1 MAVNV
6 FISYSHKDETFK
18 DSLVEHMAGLKRSGQ
33 INEWHDRKIIAGQD
47 WSKEISEHL
56 ESSRLILFLIS
67 SSFMNSDYC
76 MNIEAKTALKMHKDG
91 RAQLIPI
98 VVRSVEWSD
107 SELSKLQGLPKDAAA
122 ISSWPD
128 QDEAWVNVIKGI
140 KDHIEKFKPRTEI
153 IPSAAVEL
161 SKETLNWLDDTE
173 IVLTHPRVNR
183 VLLSHIFVSPDMEVI
198 DDDYE
203 EYDIESSELLLS
215 RPGKYLIS
223 GDEQQGKT
231 SLLKFLYKEFL
242 KQSVISLYLDAK
254 DIKKSDPSKL
264 IAKATAEQF
273 SKINVDIFETSADK
287 VLLIDNFDEIGL
299 NQKHQDIFLNKVHQ
313 SFDKVVITC
322 NSSFDLM
329 SSELE
334 MLGDYRVCRLLG
346 LGHLKREEIAKKWI
360 SLGIEESIEDEVLYR
375 GCDELKARLD
385 TAIKKNLLP
394 PKPANVLI
402 LIQIFEAYRNQSIDL
417 TSYGHCYQELIYQ
430 SLRKIKVKNSEY
442 DRYFNFMTEFAWA
455 IYKNEK
461 GLNQHQQEQ
470 FFSDYQEIYLKI
482 DGPQIIRN
490 LLNSRILVERDNRV
504 KFKYPYIY
512 YFFVGKKVAE
522 SYSSSSDV
530 VVQVDYFLEN
540 LHREDFAYILIFI
553 THHTKEAWLI
563 SKINDVL
570 GSLFSENEQA
580 TLKKNDLLFIANFIQ
595 SIPELVLEQR
605 EIQEERDNHNKRL
618 DEIDRID
625 EPEESEPLD
634 ILASINKA
642 LKGMDIAGQIIRNR
656 HASLTRTTIHHLAE
670 SGIATGLRF
679 LDYFIRISDSAKNE
693 IIDFI
698 RERVDEYPTASVGE
712 ISQRAEVIYLQMT
725 YGAINAIVRKIA
737 SSIGSRDAREIF
749 VELEAQKDTPAYT
762 LINQAIELQH
772 ERSLNMDSISHTL
785 DKIHDNPVCLRILKE
800 MVVQHVYMFPVGYK
814 EKQQLSE
821 KLGFSMNQQRL
832 MDRKTRGKG

>member
-1 MAVNV
+1 MTKKV
-6 FISYSHKDETFK
+6 FISYSHKDENYREDFG
-18 DSLVEHMAGLKRSGQ
+18 EHLSMLQRNRV
-33 INEWHDRKIIAGQD
+33 IEYWHDRKILPGED
-47 WSKEISEHL
+47 WKDSIDHNLEVADIIIFLVSPSFLASEYCYDVEVKRAMERHDEGSAKIISVIIRDCDWVGCPF
-56 ESSRLILFLIS
+56 SRFQ
-67 SSFMNSDYC
+67 
-76 MNIEAKTALKMHKDG
+76 A
-91 RAQLIPI
+91 
-98 VVRSVEWSD
+98 V
-107 SELSKLQGLPKDAAA
+107 PKDTLP
-122 ISSWPD
+122 ISKWD
-128 QDEAWVNVIKGI
+128 DRDTAWLDVVNGI
-140 KDHIEKFKPRTEI
+140 KSLIQSFT
-153 IPSAAVEL
+153 PSRMEL
-161 SKETLNWLDDTE
+161 RSPDIQLREETLEWMDDTE

-183 VLLSHIFVSPDMEVI
+183 VLLNHIFVSPDMEVI
-198 DDDYE
+198 DDDSD

-215 RPGKYLIS
+215 KPGKYLVS

-231 SLLKFLYKEFL
+231 SLLKFLYKESL
-242 KQSVISLYLDAK
+242 KQSVISIYLDAK

-264 IAKATAEQF
+264 IAKATAEQY
-273 SKINVDIFETSADK
+273 SNINVDISEISADK
-287 VLLIDNFDEIGL
+287 VLFIDNFDEIGL
-299 NQKHQDIFLNKVHQ
+299 NQKHQDIFLNEVHQ
-313 SFDKVVITC
+313 SFYKVVITC

-334 MLGDYRVCRLLG
+334 MLGDYRICRLLG

-360 SLGIEESIEDEVLYR
+360 SLGVEESIEDEVLYR

-430 SLRKIKVKNSEY
+430 SLRKIKVQNSEY
-442 DRYFNFMTEFAWA
+442 DRYFNFMTEFAWD
-455 IYKNEK
+455 IFKNEQ
-461 GLNQHQQEQ
+461 GLNLHQQEQ
-470 FFSDYQEIYLKI
+470 FFSDYQKIYLNI
-482 DGPQIIRN
+482 DGPLIVKN
-490 LLNSRILVERDNRV
+490 LLNSRILAERDNRV
-504 KFKYPYIY
+504 KFKYSYIY

-522 SYSSSSDV
+522 SYSSYSDV
-530 VVQVDYFLEN
+530 TEQVDYFLEN

-570 GSLFSENEQA
+570 ASLFSDNEQA
-580 TLKKNDLLFIANFIQ
+580 TLKKADLLFIAEFIHG
-595 SIPELVLEQR
+595 IPELVLEQR
-605 EIQEERDNHNKRL
+605 EIQEERDKHNQRL
-618 DEIDRID
+618 DEIDRLD
-625 EPEESEPLD
+625 EPEENEPLD
-634 ILASINKA
+634 ILATINKA

-656 HASLTRTTIHHLAE
+656 HASLTRTTIHQLAE

-693 IIDFI
+693 IIGFI

-712 ISQRAEVIYLQMT
+712 ISQKAEVIYLQMT

-737 SSIGSRDAREIF
+737 SSIGSKDAREIF

-762 LINQAIELQH
+762 LVNQAIELQH
-772 ERSLNMDSISHTL
+772 KRSLNMDSISHTL
-785 DKIHDNPVCLRILKE
+785 EKVHDNPVCLRILKE

-821 KLGFSMNQQRL
+821 KLGFSINQQRL

>member
-1 MAVNV
+1 MPIDV
-6 FISYSHKDETFK
+6 FISYSHKDEAFK
-18 DSLVEHMAGLKRSGQ
+18 DSLLEHMAGLKRSGQ
-33 INEWHDRKIIAGQD
+33 INEWHDRKIVAGQD
-47 WSKEISEHL
+47 WSNEISQNL
-56 ESSRLILFLIS
+56 ESSSLILFLIS

-76 MNIEAKTALKMHKDG
+76 MNIEAKTALKMHREG

-98 VVRSVEWSD
+98 VVRSVDWSD
-107 SELSKLQGLPKDAAA
+107 SELSKLQGLPKDALA

-128 QDEAWVNVIKGI
+128 QDEAWVNVIKGL
-140 KDHIEKFKPRTEI
+140 KSHIEEFKPKAEV
-153 IPSAAVEL
+153 IPATTVEL
-161 SKETLNWLDDTE
+161 SDETLNWLDDTE

-198 DDDYE
+198 DDDSD

-215 RPGKYLIS
+215 KPRKYLVS

-242 KQSVISLYLDAK
+242 KQSVVSIYLDAK

-264 IAKATAEQF
+264 LEKSLDEQYR
-273 SKINVDIFETSADK
+273 NLDIELLVASVEK
-287 VLLIDNFDEIGL
+287 VLFIDNFDEIGL
-299 NQKHQDIFLNKVHQ
+299 NQKHQDIFLNEVHK
-313 SFDKVVITC
+313 SFEKVVITC

-334 MLGDYRVCRLLG
+334 MLSDYRICRLLG

-360 SLGIEESIEDEVLYR
+360 SLGVEESIEDEELYR

-430 SLRKIKVKNSEY
+430 SLRKIKVHNSEF

-455 IYKNEK
+455 IYKNEE
-461 GLNQHQQEQ
+461 GLNLYQQEQ
-470 FFSDYQEIYLKI
+470 FYADYQKVYLKI
-482 DGPQIIRN
+482 DGPQIVNN
-490 LLNSRILVERDNRV
+490 LLHSRILVERDNRV
-504 KFKYPYIY
+504 KFKYSYIY

-522 SYSSSSDV
+522 SYSSSEDV
-530 VVQVDYFLEN
+530 AQQVDYFLEN

-570 GSLFSENEQA
+570 ASLFSENDQA
-580 TLKKNDLLFIANFIQ
+580 TLKKSDLLFISEFIQ
-595 SIPELVLEQR
+595 GIPELVLEQR

-618 DEIDRID
+618 DEIDRLE

-634 ILASINKA
+634 ILANINKA

-656 HASLTRTTIHHLAE
+656 HASLTRTTIHQLAE

-679 LDYFIRISDSAKNE
+679 LDYFIRVSDSAKNE

-698 RERVDEYPTASVGE
+698 RERVDEYPTASIGE
-712 ISQRAEVIYLQMT
+712 ISQKAEVIYLQMT

-737 SSIGSRDAREIF
+737 SSIGSKDAREIF
-749 VELEAQKDTPAYT
+749 VELEAKKDTPAYT
-762 LINQAIELQH
+762 LVNQAIELQH
-772 ERSLNMDSISHTL
+772 KRSLNMDSIAHTL
-785 DKIHDNPVCLRILKE
+785 EKVHDNPVCLRILKE

-814 EKQQLSE
+814 EKQQLSAN
-821 KLGFSMNQQRL
+821 LGFSINQQRL

>member
-1 MAVNV
+1 MTKKI
-6 FISYSHKDETFK
+6 FISYSHKDEKYREDFG
-18 DSLVEHMAGLKRSGQ
+18 EHLSMLQRNKV
-33 INEWHDRKIIAGQD
+33 IECWHDRKILPSED
-47 WSKEISEHL
+47 WKNTIDHNL
-56 ESSRLILFLIS
+56 DVADIIIFLVS
-67 SSFMNSDYC
+67 PSFLASDYC
-76 MNIEAKTALKMHKDG
+76 YDVEVKRAIERHNEGSAKIISVIIRDCDWAGCSFSRFQAVPKNVLPISKWDDNDTAWLD
-91 RAQLIPI
+91 
-98 VVRSVEWSD
+98 
-107 SELSKLQGLPKDAAA
+107 
-122 ISSWPD
+122 
-128 QDEAWVNVIKGI
+128 VINGI
-140 KDHIEKFKPRTEI
+140 KSLIQDFT
-153 IPSAAVEL
+153 PSHTKVSSPDIQL
-161 SKETLNWLDDTE
+161 RNETLEWLDDTE
-173 IVLTHPRVNR
+173 IILTHPRVNR

-198 DDDYE
+198 DDDSD

-273 SKINVDIFETSADK
+273 SKINVDILETSADK

-299 NQKHQDIFLNKVHQ
+299 NQKHQDMFLHKVHQ
-313 SFDKVVITC
+313 FFDKVVITC

-334 MLGDYRVCRLLG
+334 TLGDYRVCRLLG

-430 SLRKIKVKNSEY
+430 SLRKIKVKNTEY

-455 IYKNEK
+455 IYKNEQ

-482 DGPQIIRN
+482 DGPQIIKN
-490 LLNSRILVERDNRV
+490 LLNSRILVVRDSRV

-522 SYSSSSDV
+522 SYSSSPDV
-530 VVQVDYFLEN
+530 AVQVDYFLKN

-618 DEIDRID
+618 DEIDRVD

-749 VELEAQKDTPAYT
+749 VELESQKDTPAYT

-785 DKIHDNPVCLRILKE
+785 EKIHDNPVCLRILKE

-821 KLGFSMNQQRL
+821 KLGFSINQQRL